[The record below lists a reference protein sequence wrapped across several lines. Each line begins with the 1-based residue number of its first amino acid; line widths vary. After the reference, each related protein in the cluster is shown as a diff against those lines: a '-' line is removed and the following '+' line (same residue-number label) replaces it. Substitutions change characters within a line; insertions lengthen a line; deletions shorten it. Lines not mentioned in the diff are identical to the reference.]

1 MSTPPTTPPPQPP
14 KRIRLGPIA
23 AALAV
28 IFVIGFGVCAAN
40 LQLEGDSPPIVN
52 IAVGV
57 EIACVIGLLV
67 LMVIAL
73 SRHGT
78 PR

>member
-14 KRIRLGPIA
+14 KQIRLGPIA

-28 IFVIGFGVCAAN
+28 ILVIGFGVCAAN

-57 EIACVIGLLV
+57 EIACIIGLLA

-73 SRHGT
+73 SRRGT

>member
-1 MSTPPTTPPPQPP
+1 MSTPPTVPAPQPP

-28 IFVIGFGVCAAN
+28 ILVIGFGVCAAN
-40 LQLEGDSPPIVN
+40 LSIEGDSPPIVK

-57 EIACVIGLLV
+57 EIACIIGL
-67 LMVIAL
+67 IAL
-73 SRHGT
+73 MIIALARRGT

>member
-28 IFVIGFGVCAAN
+28 TLVIGFGVCAAN
-40 LQLEGDSPPIVN
+40 LNIEGDSPPIVN

-57 EIACVIGLLV
+57 EIACIVGLLV
-67 LMVIAL
+67 VMVIAL

>member
-1 MSTPPTTPPPQPP
+1 MSTPPTGPPPQPP
-14 KRIRLGPIA
+14 SRIRLGPIA

-28 IFVIGFGVCAAN
+28 ILVIGFGVCAAN
-40 LQLEGDSPPIVN
+40 LKLVGDSPPIVN

-57 EIACVIGLLV
+57 EIACIVGL
-67 LMVIAL
+67 IAL
-73 SRHGT
+73 MIIALARRGT

>member
-23 AALAV
+23 AVLAGTLV
-28 IFVIGFGVCAAN
+28 TAFGICATN
-40 LQLEGDSPPIVN
+40 FKLEGDDPPIVN
-52 IAVGV
+52 VAIGV
-57 EIACVIGLLV
+57 EIACIVGLLA
-67 LMVIAL
+67 LMIIAL
-73 SRHGT
+73 SRRGT

>member
-1 MSTPPTTPPPQPP
+1 MSTPPTAPPPQPP

-28 IFVIGFGVCAAN
+28 TLVIGFGVCATN
-40 LQLEGDSPPIVN
+40 LKFEGDSPPIVN
-52 IAVGV
+52 VAIGV
-57 EIACVIGLLV
+57 EIACIIGLV
-67 LMVIAL
+67 ALMIIAL

>member
-1 MSTPPTTPPPQPP
+1 MSTQPTAPPPQPP

-28 IFVIGFGVCAAN
+28 ILVIGFGVCAAN
-40 LQLEGDSPPIVN
+40 LNIEGDSPPIVN

-57 EIACVIGLLV
+57 EIACIIGLLA
-67 LMVIAL
+67 LMIIAL
-73 SRHGT
+73 SRRGT

>member
-28 IFVIGFGVCAAN
+28 ILVIGFGVCAAN

-57 EIACVIGLLV
+57 EIACIVGLLV
-67 LMVIAL
+67 VMVIAL

>member
-1 MSTPPTTPPPQPP
+1 MSTPPITPPPQPP

-23 AALAV
+23 AILAGILV
-28 IFVIGFGVCAAN
+28 TAFGVCATN
-40 LQLEGDSPPIVN
+40 FKLEGDDPPIVN
-52 IAVGV
+52 VAIGV
-57 EIACVIGLLV
+57 EIACIIGLLA

-73 SRHGT
+73 SRRGT